1 MAFGVVASP
10 PYAAPAK
17 PYEEKIHRALDQ
29 LISACGLKRGKRN
42 RARSHVMA
50 YIEISV
56 VISEANPGTLVI
68 RKSWGSIAGKAV
80 DALLADE
87 IASIVSRAKK
97 N

>member
-1 MAFGVVASP
+1 MV
-10 PYAAPAK
+10 YAV
-17 PYEEKIHRALDQ
+17 
-29 LISACGLKRGKRN
+29 S
-42 RARSHVMA
+42 
-50 YIEISV
+50 
-56 VISEANPGTLVI
+56 LVI